1 MPNTQQ
7 LREQRAS
14 VWSKMTEV
22 MDRSG
27 ESMTVDDAQTYDRLE
42 AEYNALD
49 AQIERAEKHD
59 ARVAQNSQ
67 VDRRGVVA
75 PAGVDGGDVLDEAGN
90 TVDDYRAA
98 FELWAK
104 FGNEELTSEQ
114 RATLREGAINA
125 EDARSLRNAIGVGTG
140 SAGGFTVPAL
150 FRDKLVET
158 LKYYSGV
165 RQEAEVITTDTGAD
179 LPWMTNNDT
188 ANVGAILGEN
198 TQASQQDVSFGTATL
213 KAYMYTSNIVLA
225 SLQILQDSAL
235 DLNAFLPRKLGERI
249 GRIQNQHFTTGTGT
263 SQPLGLIAGGTA
275 VAAATGN
282 ATSFTYD
289 ELVNATARLDAAYLG
304 GGNLAWMGSQ
314 SALASLRKIK
324 DSQNRPLWQPSLQ
337 AGTPDTFLGY
347 RFVLN
352 NDMAAPAAN
361 AKSLAFGDFRS
372 GYVVRDVTG
381 VQTLR
386 LTERYADFLQVGFL
400 AFQRSG
406 GTPQDTNAYTVLQ
419 NSAT

>member
-352 NDMAAPAAN
+352 NDMPAPALNHRPA
-361 AKSLAFGDFRS
+361 
-372 GYVVRDVTG
+372 
-381 VQTLR
+381 
-386 LTERYADFLQVGFL
+386 
-400 AFQRSG
+400 
-406 GTPQDTNAYTVLQ
+406 
-419 NSAT
+419 